1 FSQKPSF
8 FHSFLKLVFMGDPL
22 RSPWSPQR
30 GRPGRHIALS
40 LASCTPT
47 SYTNNVKHITNGK
60 GDHQPMPIIE
70 CIELTKAYGKH
81 IALNNLTL
89 TINEGTSFGLLGE
102 NGAGKSTL
110 VRLLMGFIFPT
121 SGRVRVLGE
130 EQVARA
136 HARIGYAHERPIFET
151 RFSGRS
157 YLAYL
162 GKLAGLWDAAN
173 KTRITEV
180 LEQVNLPEAADRSI
194 GTYSKGMLQRLAIA
208 QALMTNP
215 ALLILDEPTSGL
227 DPRSQWEI
235 RQIIASLRK
244 QGKAVLLC
252 SHYLAEVETL
262 CDSVGILRRGEL
274 ILSGTVADLLHAQD
288 VVEIVLA
295 HDQSATEV
303 VAHLNLADQII
314 EAQGNM
320 LRITGK
326 TQATILSALVQAN
339 ITIASLNPLSR
350 TLEDVYVQTTRAAD
364 NPATTIASGNQVQGG
379 KP

>member
-1 FSQKPSF
+1 
-8 FHSFLKLVFMGDPL
+8 
-22 RSPWSPQR
+22 
-30 GRPGRHIALS
+30 
-40 LASCTPT
+40 
-47 SYTNNVKHITNGK
+47 
-60 GDHQPMPIIE
+60 MPIIE

-151 RFSGRS
+151 RFSGRN
-157 YLAYL
+157 YLTYL
-162 GKLAGLWDAAN
+162 GKLAGLWDTAN
-173 KTRITEV
+173 KTRIAEV
-180 LEQVNLPEAADRSI
+180 LEQVNLQEAADRSI

-208 QALMTNP
+208 QSLMTNP

-252 SHYLAEVETL
+252 SHYLAEVEAL

-288 VVEIVLA
+288 VVEVVLA

-303 VAHLNLADQII
+303 VAHLNIADQII
-314 EAQGNM
+314 EAQGNV
-320 LRITGK
+320 LRITAK
-326 TQATILSALVQAN
+326 TQTNILSALVQAN
-339 ITIASLNPLSR
+339 IAIASLNPLNR

-364 NPATTIASGNQVQGG
+364 NSATTLASGNRMQGG